1 MIIRVLVQ
9 VYFMGQVQ
17 AVVRRKRVMKFFSLG
32 LEEDL
37 TGVVLE
43 DVQLEDQVL
52 LQGGSVGQMNIGE
65 QMTSEVAAEMNTED
79 RILE

>member
-1 MIIRVLVQ
+1 
-9 VYFMGQVQ
+9 MGQVQ

-32 LEEDL
+32 LKEDL

-52 LQGGSVGQMNIGE
+52 LLGGSVGQMNIGE
-65 QMTSEVAAEMNTED
+65 QMTSEVAAEMTTED